1 MRRLEAVNKIIL
13 GLVVILAFFLRFYRV
28 TQDAPSLNWDET
40 AIGYNAYSI
49 LKTGRDE
56 WGKFLPLHFKS
67 YGEYKLPAQIYAS
80 IPGIA
85 IFGLNELGVRITP
98 VIYGTLTVLFLFF
111 LAKEISK
118 NSWVGA
124 LSAFLLAISPWHIQ
138 LTRASFES
146 SFSVFWVTLGAW
158 LFIKG
163 FRDKKYWLFST
174 IPFIISIYTYNAARV
189 FTPLF
194 LATLFLLFRRDI
206 LKNLKTFVL
215 CVLIFAASLIPLIGF
230 FASGEAT
237 ARLQLVSITDDPG
250 FALRINEARGNTH
263 LPEPLPRLIHNKVTH
278 YVYVFMGNYLS
289 HFTPDFLFIHG
300 AGHKQ
305 QHVQNIGE
313 LYAIQAPFII
323 LGFIFLFRKSGKAG
337 SASGGKNKWRWLLT
351 SWLLLAFIPVSATV
365 DSIPNA
371 LRTLLAAIP
380 YQIITAFGFWWTYEL
395 LGRKKILRWTVI
407 AVSIVILAI
416 SFKGYLNNYYN
427 IYPKLYSRDWQYGY
441 KQVVAYIKDHYSNY
455 DLIVFS
461 RTYGEPH
468 MFTLFFLNWDPAKY
482 QNDPNLDRF
491 EANRWIWVLKFDKF
505 YFPDLG
511 DTGTHYHDVVKANP
525 GKKILFIGKSGDF
538 PDNLP
543 RLLTVDFLNGN
554 RAFEI
559 VESK

>member
-1 MRRLEAVNKIIL
+1 MKKTIFPLL
-13 GLVVILAFFLRFYRV
+13 LVGVVVLAFVLRFYRV
-28 TQDAPSLNWDET
+28 TSDPPSLNWDET
-40 AIGYNAYSI
+40 SIGYNAYSI

-56 WGKFLPLHFKS
+56 WGQFIPLHFKS

-85 IFGLNELGVRITP
+85 IFGLNEFGVRITP
-98 VIYGTLTVLFLFF
+98 VIYGTLTVLFLFL

-118 NSWVGA
+118 NFWVGI

-146 SFSVFWVTLGAW
+146 SFSVFWVTIGAW

-163 FRDKKYWLFST
+163 FTNVHGKSDKKYWLWST
-174 IPFIISIYTYNAARV
+174 LPFIISIYTYNATRV

-194 LATLFLLFRRDI
+194 LVALFPIYRKEI
-206 LKNLKTFVL
+206 LKNFRIFVL
-215 CVLIFAASLIPLIGF
+215 SLSIFIVSLIPLVGF
-230 FASGEAT
+230 FTSGEAT

-263 LPEPLPRLIHNKVTH
+263 LPEPLPKLIHNKVTH
-278 YVYVFMGNYLS
+278 YIYVFVGNYLS

-323 LGFIFLFRKSGKAG
+323 LGLIFLFRK
-337 SASGGKNKWRWLLT
+337 KNKWRWLLI
-351 SWLLLAFIPVSATV
+351 SWLLLAFIPASATV

-380 YQIITAFGFWWTYEL
+380 YQIITAFGFLWTFQL
-395 LGRKKILRWTVI
+395 FNRRRILRWTTIIISV
-407 AVSIVILAI
+407 VILGV
-416 SFKGYLNNYYN
+416 SFRSYLNNYYN
-427 IYPKLYSRDWQYGY
+427 IYPVLYSRDWQYGY

-468 MFTLFFLNWDPAKY
+468 MFALFFLNWDPAKY
-482 QNDPNLDRF
+482 QNDPKLDRF

-511 DTGTHYHDVVKANP
+511 DSGTRYQDIVKANP
-525 GKKILFIGKSGDF
+525 GKKILFIGKPGDF
-538 PDNLP
+538 PAGLP
-543 RLLTVDFLNGN
+543 KLFTVNFLNGN
-554 RAFEI
+554 GAFE
-559 VESK
+559 VVRSP

>member
-1 MRRLEAVNKIIL
+1 MKRNLSRIVLF
-13 GLVVILAFFLRFYRV
+13 LVVALALFLRLYRV
-28 TQDAPSLNWDET
+28 TSDPPSLNWDEVS
-40 AIGYNAYSI
+40 IGYNAYSV

-56 WGKFLPLHFKS
+56 WGQLLPVHFKS

-85 IFGLNELGVRITP
+85 MFGLNELGVRITP
-98 VIYGTLTVLFLFF
+98 VIYGTLTVLLLYF
-111 LAKEISK
+111 LAKEIFQ
-118 NSWVGA
+118 NEWIA
-124 LSAFLLAISPWHIQ
+124 LTSSFFLAISPWHIQ
-138 LTRASFES
+138 LTRVSFES
-146 SFSVFWVTLGAW
+146 SFSVFWVTLGVW

-163 FRDKKYWLFST
+163 FTNKKYWLAST

-194 LATLFLLFRRDI
+194 VLALFLIYKKDI
-206 LKNLKTFVL
+206 LKNTR
-215 CVLIFAASLIPLIGF
+215 IFILSLLVFLLSMIPLASFVI
-230 FASGEAT
+230 SGEAT
-237 ARLQLVSITDDPG
+237 ARFNLVSITDDPG
-250 FALRINEARGNTH
+250 FTLRINEARGNTR

-278 YVYVFMGNYLS
+278 YVYVFVGNYLS
-289 HFTPDFLFIHG
+289 HFTPDFLFING

-305 QHVQNIGE
+305 QHVQGIGE
-313 LYAIQAPFII
+313 MYAIQAPFILI
-323 LGFIFLFRKSGKAG
+323 GLFFLFRN
-337 SASGGKNKWRWLLT
+337 KNKWRWLLVT
-351 SWLLLAFIPVSATV
+351 WLLLAFIPVSATV

-380 YQIITAFGFWWTYEL
+380 YQIFTALGIYKTFKL
-395 LGRKKILRWTVI
+395 LSRKNIIRWVVMTASVI
-407 AVSIVILAI
+407 ALAF

-427 IYPKLYSRDWQYGY
+427 IYPVLYSRDWQYGY
-441 KQVVAYIKDHYSNY
+441 KQAVGYIKEHYNNY

-491 EANRWIWVLKFDKF
+491 EANQWIWVLKFDKF

-511 DTGTHYHDVVKANP
+511 DTGTHYQDIVNANP
-525 GKKILFIGKSGDF
+525 GKKMLFIGKSGDF

-554 RAFEI
+554 RAFDI
-559 VESK
+559 VEKNAK